1 MRGCVKLKMICVYE
15 KSPRLRHVGHLD
27 LLRAM
32 QRALRRSDLPI
43 SFSKGFNPHLL
54 LSFAAPLSVGVPGKR
69 EVMEVPLESEISE
82 EEFIRKFR
90 TVLPPELPCL
100 EVHSVD
106 DHHPAPMALLRSA
119 SYEITPL
126 QNAAALFAALPEFLG
141 RNTIMTVK
149 KSKSGEK
156 EVDIRPMIYNLYEKD
171 GILHALLALCEA
183 STCKPDLLISELSKQ
198 AGLESVPRCSIV
210 RTALYGD
217 NFKPLETL

>member
-1 MRGCVKLKMICVYE
+1 MRGCAKLKMICVYE

-69 EVMEVPLESEISE
+69 EVMEVPLESEVTE
-82 EEFIRKFR
+82 EEFLKKMSA
-90 TVLPPELPCL
+90 VLPPELPCI
-100 EVHSVD
+100 EVHAVD
-106 DHHPAPMALLRSA
+106 DRHPAPMALLRSA
-119 SYEITPL
+119 YYEITPL
-126 QNAAALFAALPEFLG
+126 QNAEALFNAVPALLN
-141 RNTIMTVK
+141 RSTIMTMK

-171 GILHALLALCEA
+171 GTLHAVLALCEA
-183 STCKPDLLISELSKQ
+183 STCKPDLLLAELCKQ
-198 AGLESVPRCSIV
+198 AGLDDVPRCSIV

-217 NFKPLETL
+217 NFQPLETL